1 MKKKEL
7 KKLAIYFV
15 NKGYTTMD
23 DIYYSD
29 DLYKA
34 TEEEK
39 DECMDYI
46 TDIIDNGMSNFKE
59 SHGLL

>member
-1 MKKKEL
+1 MEAKEL
-7 KKLAIYFV
+7 QQIALKMV
-15 NKGYTTMD
+15 NKGYITMD

-29 DLYKA
+29 DLYYA

-46 TDIIDNGMSNFKE
+46 TEIIDNGINNFKIDE
-59 SHGLL
+59 